1 MKDLPFSTVG
11 INAEEVSTLEQTYQ
25 LLKAKFNTRL
35 SSNVNMHV
43 NKFEL
48 FSNNPDAVIGGS
60 LIINAPEN
68 TCYLTFIKNHFSVSA
83 GGRGGGSQNL
93 DYDKYQVWAF
103 VTLSKNFGR
112 VLIRRKTL
120 TDSILELVNH
130 VELKI
135 EGDQQFNSKYYVIAN
150 DREKAIGG
158 LTPELRS
165 VIMSIKNK
173 ELIIEI
179 VNDTL
184 VIGNAAPINPEL
196 IVDLAEIANE
206 IANVA

>member
-1 MKDLPFSTVG
+1 MKDLPFDTVG
-11 INAEEVSTLEQTYQ
+11 IDAEEVSTLEQTYK
-25 LLKAKFNTRL
+25 LLNAKFNTML

-48 FSNNPDAVIGGS
+48 FSNNPNTVIGGS
-60 LIINAPEN
+60 LIINAPKN
-68 TCYLTFIKNHFSVSA
+68 TCYLTFMKNHFSVSA

-93 DYDKYQVWAF
+93 EYNKYQVWAF
-103 VTLSKNFGR
+103 VMLSKNFGR

-130 VELKI
+130 VALKI
-135 EGDQQFNSKYYVIAN
+135 EGDQQFNSKYYVVAN
-150 DREKAIGG
+150 DRENAKAG

-184 VIGNAAPINPEL
+184 VIGNAAPINPEV
-196 IVDLAEIANE
+196 IAYLAEVANDIAD
-206 IANVA
+206 VA